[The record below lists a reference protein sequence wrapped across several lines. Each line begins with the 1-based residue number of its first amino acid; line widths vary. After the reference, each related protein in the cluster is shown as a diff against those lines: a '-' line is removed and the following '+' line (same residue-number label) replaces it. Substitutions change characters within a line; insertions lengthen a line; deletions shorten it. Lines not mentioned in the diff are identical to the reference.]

1 MRVDEVAAD
10 HDACSAFASL
20 AVDGYDVVLGL
31 RQESVHVLAE
41 IIQVGERRRLM
52 IIEPELLRDFEEVSI
67 GVGALCAQ
75 VVYLIAALV
84 LEFKEGLDVLHM
96 IPVNA
101 LEAL

>member
-1 MRVDEVAAD
+1 
-10 HDACSAFASL
+10 
-20 AVDGYDVVLGL
+20 
-31 RQESVHVLAE
+31 
-41 IIQVGERRRLM
+41 M

-101 LEAL
+101 LKAL

>member
-1 MRVDEVAAD
+1 
-10 HDACSAFASL
+10 
-20 AVDGYDVVLGL
+20 
-31 RQESVHVLAE
+31 
-41 IIQVGERRRLM
+41 M

-84 LEFKEGLDVLHM
+84 FEFKEGLDVLHM

-101 LEAL
+101 LKAL